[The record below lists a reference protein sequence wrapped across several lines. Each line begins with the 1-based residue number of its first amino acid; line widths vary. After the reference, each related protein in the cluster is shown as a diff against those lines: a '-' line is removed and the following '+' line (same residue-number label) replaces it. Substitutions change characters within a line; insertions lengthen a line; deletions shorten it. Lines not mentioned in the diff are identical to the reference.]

1 MEKVQLI
8 FLRCTEIQNLNK
20 MIKNRKQNYHNKF
33 LWWPFMTFDIQKL
46 WSEQSGFDVW
56 WFVGM
61 KLHRFSDLKTC
72 WDIKSDKTHPNC
84 SSQPAL
90 KNQNTDNKHNVKSR
104 TRSIPSNFQV
114 NTNFECKMRW
124 SGLVCSHFIRA
135 WPKGEL
141 YCEIKLLTTDEVT
154 NKCPA

>member
-84 SSQPAL
+84 SSSQPAL
-90 KNQNTDNKHNVKSR
+90 KNQNTDNKHYVESG
-104 TRSIPSNFQV
+104 TRSIPSNFQS
-114 NTNFECKMRW
+114 NTKTLNAKWGGLFTFYQNLTQRRIVMRDKT
-124 SGLVCSHFIRA
+124 FT
-135 WPKGEL
+135 P
-141 YCEIKLLTTDEVT
+141 DEVT

>member
-72 WDIKSDKTHPNC
+72 WDIKSDKTHPNWS

-90 KNQNTDNKHNVKSR
+90 KIKTLTINTMSGPEPGPFLPIF
-104 TRSIPSNFQV
+104 RSILNL
-114 NTNFECKMRW
+114 ECKMMW

-141 YCEIKLLTTDEVT
+141 YCEIELLLPTR
-154 NKCPA
+154 